1 MTSGWSSDTI
11 QNAACPL
18 PVIPLCN
25 KMLTRCS
32 ILILP
37 YTFPLSLPSISV
49 QSDTQWLLMPDP
61 TCFYFTHFPP
71 SSLHRFHGILR
82 YAFLCGLP
90 AISSSPHSPLSRYG
104 FSPFSSVWTLF
115 TFLNLQLSTVSSTVR
130 PLLILHP
137 ETLIRKLKS
146 RERDL

>member
-1 MTSGWSSDTI
+1 MTSGWSSDTV

-18 PVIPLCN
+18 PVIPLCD

-37 YTFPLSLPSISV
+37 YTFPLSLPIHLCAV
-49 QSDTQWLLMPDP
+49 WHTMATVPDP
-61 TCFYFTHFPP
+61 TYFYFTHFPP

-82 YAFLCGLP
+82 YAYLCGLP

-104 FSPFSSVWTLF
+104 FSPFSSLWTLF

-130 PLLILHP
+130 PLLVSHP